1 MARGLFTALVLVG
14 LLALA
19 ASPARAGDAVFQ
31 KDGLA
36 IRGYDPVAYSTE
48 GRAVRGDEHWTLDW
62 SGAHWRFASEE
73 NRARFAAAPER
84 WAPQFGGFCAWAMSQ
99 GFKSSTMPEAFR
111 VLDGRLYL
119 LYSKSVLERW
129 EPQAKTLIPIAEANW
144 TRLWDK

>member
-14 LLALA
+14 LLAFA
-19 ASPARAGDAVFQ
+19 AAPARAGDAVFQ

-48 GRAVRGDEHWTLDW
+48 GRAVRGDENWTLDW